1 MDCHI
6 LNVPR
11 GAHPISTV
19 EYNEDVLKEKLGKR
33 DGGSIQF

>member
-11 GAHPISTV
+11 VAPPISLV
-19 EYNEDVLKEKLGKR
+19 EYNEDVLKENLWKR
-33 DGGSIQF
+33 DGGSTQF